1 MKMLLD
7 VDNPKIIPNLK
18 DLHLSTENIDHNITR
33 SNKRRRCECGSSS
46 ESKLEDFINKLT
58 EWQQDTDIKLAN
70 IKSSMDEIH
79 KQNSGILASNA
90 EIEKSID
97 FLSKKYDDLC
107 TQLNGYQEK
116 TKEYNDRF
124 EKLEN
129 KCEELERNSRNS
141 TLEIRNVPTNKNKDV
156 ARGSFAN
163 STDNKTVLV
172 ILNSIILKNNILK
185 AYRQFNRPASGRR
198 LTSSIFDKVNQ
209 GQFIYLSEN
218 LTAKCRKI
226 FHMAREYAK
235 LNGYKYCWS
244 VNGKVLLR
252 KEDGAS
258 SVTITS
264 ESQLTSMLIKN

>member
-1 MKMLLD
+1 MLHSPPNKMD
-7 VDNPKIIPNLK
+7 STYSSAP

-141 TLEIRNVPTNKNKDV
+141 TLEIRNVPIKTKMSQEDLLQIVFSICRELSVEISHSDILNIYYIPNK
-156 ARGSFAN
+156 
-163 STDNKTVLV
+163 TDNKTVHTIDLF
-172 ILNSIILKNNILK
+172 
-185 AYRQFNRPASGRR
+185 Y
-198 LTSSIFDKVNQ
+198 FDKVNQ

-252 KEDGAS
+252 KEDGAN

-264 ESQLTSMLIKN
+264 ESQLTSMLLKN